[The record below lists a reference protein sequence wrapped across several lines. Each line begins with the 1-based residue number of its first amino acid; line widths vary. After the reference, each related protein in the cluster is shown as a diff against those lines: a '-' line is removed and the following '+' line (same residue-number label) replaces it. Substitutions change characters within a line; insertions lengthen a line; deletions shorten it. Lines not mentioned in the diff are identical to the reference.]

1 MNDESF
7 RFGAYRLDAAKR
19 ELERDGTLLALTP
32 QVFDCLTY
40 LLRHRE
46 RAVGR
51 DELIAAVWGRA
62 DVTDTLLAQTVMH
75 ARRAVGDSG
84 GEQSAIRTIP
94 RFGYRWILPVQA
106 GEAASV
112 ADTPAEPASAPAIDT
127 AERAHDR
134 NDDRVDERSI
144 APARSGQPPP
154 PAASTSPSRLPRIAV
169 RRPLWLGLA
178 AFGIAAAVLV
188 WMMRPDDE
196 PAIPPPPASATA
208 RPVLVVP
215 VAVAPVAET
224 VWVPL
229 GLMDAIAGRLR
240 DGGWP
245 VVPSATAVALARDGA
260 AAADPLRLAREAGA
274 GLTVAPTAER
284 DGGRWRVRFDLHGAT
299 ELPASVSAEAPELLD
314 AARLASD
321 RLLAL
326 LRRQPLPEQIDA
338 DPDRVLAEWVQRIES
353 EFLADRLDAAEVLLD
368 TAPAALRDRPE
379 LKFQAV
385 QLDYRAG
392 RLDRAGQGF
401 QAMLDTLSPEAQ
413 PVLRARSLIGLG
425 SIARTRARFDEAEPL
440 YREAIALLD
449 PLNQPV
455 HLGTAWAY
463 LGVSLGSLHR
473 FDESAAAL
481 GRARAILEGTG
492 DAFGV
497 AIVDAGFATMQ
508 ADRRRLADAAPRLA
522 QAIERFERLGAQAEA
537 NGLRI
542 ALAQMYRELLDHPAA
557 LAVSATVWAQVRDQP
572 SQRLYPMAAAVHALA
587 LIESGRLAE
596 AGRVLDGIERQDGR
610 HDAAYQWRQ
619 VRYARAHL
627 DLERRRPAA
636 AAGVLEV
643 LLADEAAVPGDAGP
657 VWRSWLTSL
666 RAQGLDTAARA
677 ELPRVARWA
686 ARVDEEARMHADL
699 IAAEQHLADHEP
711 DLAYAR
717 YEAALQ
723 AADRI
728 GVPRDIARVAA
739 SYGHAL
745 IRAGWLE
752 RAATV
757 TGRLA
762 AWADRDFDCALVQ
775 ARLHQALGQAG
786 PWREALERARD
797 LAGERGLPEAL
808 DAEPLRHALSGRG

>member
-19 ELERDGTLLALTP
+19 ELEHEGQLLALTP

-94 RFGYRWILPVQA
+94 RFGYRWILPVQT
-106 GEAASV
+106 GAAAAMPDV
-112 ADTPAEPASAPAIDT
+112 PAAPAPAGTIDT
-127 AERAHDR
+127 AGPVPDRA
-134 NDDRVDERSI
+134 DDS
-144 APARSGQPPP
+144 ALARSVGEEPPP
-154 PAASTSPSRLPRIAV
+154 RASSMRPFTSHRARGF
-169 RRPLWLGLA
+169 GLA
-178 AFGIAAAVLV
+178 ALAAVAVALV
-188 WMMRPDDE
+188 WIVRPNGE
-196 PAIPPPPASATA
+196 PAIPPSTASAEV

-215 VAVAPVAET
+215 VAVAQIAET

-284 DGGRWRVRFDLHGAT
+284 EAGNWRVRFDLHGAP
-299 ELPASVSAEAPELLD
+299 ELPATVSAEAPELLD

-326 LRRQPLPEQIDA
+326 LKRQPLPDQVDA
-338 DPDRVLAEWVQRIES
+338 DPDRALAEWVQRIES
-353 EFLADRLDAAEVLLD
+353 EFLADHLDAAEVLLD

-392 RLDRAGQGF
+392 RLDRAAQGF
-401 QAMLDTLSPEAQ
+401 QALLDTFSPEAQ

-425 SIARTRARFDEAEPL
+425 SIARTRAHFDEAEPL

-455 HLGTAWAY
+455 HLGSAWAY
-463 LGVSLGSLHR
+463 LGISLGSLHR

-481 GRARAILEGTG
+481 GRARVILQGTG

-619 VRYARAHL
+619 VRYARAYL
-627 DLERRRPAA
+627 DLESRRPAA
-636 AAGVLEV
+636 AAGVLQA
-643 LLADEAAVPGDAGP
+643 LLADETAVPGDAGP

-666 RAQGLDTAARA
+666 RAQGLDAAARA
-677 ELPRVARWA
+677 ELPRVAHWA
-686 ARVDEEARMHADL
+686 ARVDEEEARMHADL
-699 IAAEQHLADHEP
+699 IAAEQYVADHEA

-717 YEAALQ
+717 YEAAQ
-723 AADRI
+723 QTADRI
-728 GVPRDIARVAA
+728 GVPREVARVAA

-745 IRAGWLE
+745 IHAGWLE

-762 AWADRDFDCALVQ
+762 AYADRDFDCALVQ

-786 PWREALERARD
+786 PWREALEHARA
-797 LAGERGLPEAL
+797 LAGERGLPEAI
-808 DAEPLRHALSGRG
+808 DAEPLRHALSGPG

>member
-19 ELERDGTLLALTP
+19 ELEHEGQLLALTP

-94 RFGYRWILPVQA
+94 RFGYRWIAPVQA
-106 GEAASV
+106 GEGSPAPVATGQVEAEPSV
-112 ADTPAEPASAPAIDT
+112 PPDLPLSEPIAAEPAMTPA
-127 AERAHDR
+127 ARP
-134 NDDRVDERSI
+134 DRV
-144 APARSGQPPP
+144 G
-154 PAASTSPSRLPRIAV
+154 V
-169 RRPLWLGLA
+169 RPGLWLALLA
-178 AFGIAAAVLV
+178 VCVAAVALV
-188 WMMRPDDE
+188 WMMRR
-196 PAIPPPPASATA
+196 PAAPEVPVATA
-208 RPVLVVP
+208 PTAALPVLVVP
-215 VAVAPVAET
+215 VSVPRLAET
-224 VWVPL
+224 TWVPL
-229 GLMDAIAGRLR
+229 GLMDAIAGRIR

-245 VVPSATAVALARDGA
+245 VVPSATAIALAREGEPA
-260 AAADPLRLAREAGA
+260 GDPARLAREAGA
-274 GLTVAPTAER
+274 GLIVTPVAER
-284 DGGRWRVRFDLHGAT
+284 QAGQWRVRFDLHGAA
-299 ELPASVSAEAPELLD
+299 ELPASVSAQAPELLD

-326 LRRQPLPEQIDA
+326 LSRRPLPDQVDA

-379 LKFQAV
+379 LQFQAV

-401 QAMLDTLSPEAQ
+401 RALLDTLSPEAQ
-413 PVLRARSLIGLG
+413 PLLRARSLIGLG

-440 YREAIALLD
+440 YREAIGLLD
-449 PLNQPV
+449 PLNQPG

-481 GRARAILEGTG
+481 GRARALLEGTG

-508 ADRRRLADAAPRLA
+508 ADRRRLAEAAPRLA
-522 QAIERFERLGAQAEA
+522 HAIERFERLGAQAEA

-557 LAVSATVWAQVRDQP
+557 LTVSAAVWAQVRDQP

-587 LIESGRLAE
+587 LVESGRLAD

-610 HDAAYQWRQ
+610 HDDAYQWRQ
-619 VRYARAHL
+619 VRYARARL
-627 DLERRRPAA
+627 DLERRQPEPAA
-636 AAGVLEV
+636 VILEA
-643 LLADEAAVPGDAGP
+643 LLADESAVPGDAGP
-657 VWRSWLTSL
+657 VWRSWLISL
-666 RAQGLDTAARA
+666 RARGQDAAARA
-677 ELPRVARWA
+677 QLPRVARWA
-686 ARVDEEARMHADL
+686 ERGDDEARMHADL
-699 IAAEQHLADHEP
+699 IAAEQHVADHEA

-723 AADRI
+723 TADRI
-728 GVPRDIARVAA
+728 GVPLDVARVAA
-739 SYGHAL
+739 SYGNAL
-745 IRAGWLE
+745 ISAGWIE
-752 RAATV
+752 KAATV
-757 TGRLA
+757 IGRLG
-762 AWADRDFDCALVQ
+762 AWSERDFDCALVQ
-775 ARLHQALGQAG
+775 ARLHQAMGQAG
-786 PWREALERARD
+786 PWREALERVRG
-797 LAGERGLPEAL
+797 LAGERTLPAAV
-808 DAEPLRHALSGRG
+808 DAEPLRNALTGRG